1 MTTTNALDDAPLSAF
16 HKRLA
21 FSASGGPFLDGYVL
35 SIIGVAMVHLST
47 EWGLTTAEQGVVGIS
62 SMLGIFVGGILGGRI
77 SDLFGRR
84 IPYTVTVGSIAALS
98 LLQFFV
104 DEFVLLLVLRV
115 LIGVAIGAD
124 YPIATS
130 LLTEFSPNKH
140 RGPILGYFVV
150 MWFVGAAAAYVC
162 GQLLTQLGENS
173 WRWMLVSAAAPAVL
187 FLLARAGTPES
198 PRWLTSNGRIDR
210 ANDALRK
217 AFGPDVT
224 VEDIPDERATNVDLR
239 ALLRSGYG
247 GRLLFVT
254 AYWTASIVPLFAVY
268 AFAPAILDDLG
279 FGNSME
285 QIGSAVITVT
295 FMVGC
300 IVAASLVNKIGR
312 RPLMIH
318 SFLWSAIALVILGLF
333 PNSSTVTVMA
343 LFLAYAIF
351 IGGTQIMQQVYP
363 NELFPTEIRSSA
375 NGLATSLSRIGAAI
389 GTYLVPVSLTSLG
402 VGTTMLLGAAI
413 TAFGAVIAVLWAP
426 ETRGLSLSESSG
438 LSAPEQ
444 SHSEPVPV
452 CGRGEQG

>member
-1 MTTTNALDDAPLSAF
+1 M
-16 HKRLA
+16 
-21 FSASGGPFLDGYVL
+21 
-35 SIIGVAMVHLST
+35 
-47 EWGLTTAEQGVVGIS
+47 
-62 SMLGIFVGGILGGRI
+62 
-77 SDLFGRR
+77 
-84 IPYTVTVGSIAALS
+84 
-98 LLQFFV
+98 
-104 DEFVLLLVLRV
+104 
-115 LIGVAIGAD
+115 
-124 YPIATS
+124 
-130 LLTEFSPNKH
+130 
-140 RGPILGYFVV
+140 
-150 MWFVGAAAAYVC
+150 
-162 GQLLTQLGENS
+162 
-173 WRWMLVSAAAPAVL
+173 
-187 FLLARAGTPES
+187 
-198 PRWLTSNGRIDR
+198 
-210 ANDALRK
+210 
-217 AFGPDVT
+217 
-224 VEDIPDERATNVDLR
+224 
-239 ALLRSGYG
+239 
-247 GRLLFVT
+247 
-254 AYWTASIVPLFAVY
+254 
-268 AFAPAILDDLG
+268 
-279 FGNSME
+279 
-285 QIGSAVITVT
+285 T

-452 CGRGEQG
+452 CGR